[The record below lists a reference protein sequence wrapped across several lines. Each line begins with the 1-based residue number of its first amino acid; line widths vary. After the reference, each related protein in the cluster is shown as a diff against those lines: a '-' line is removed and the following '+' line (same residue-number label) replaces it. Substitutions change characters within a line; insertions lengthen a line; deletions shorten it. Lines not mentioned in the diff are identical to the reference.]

1 MSNSLNLAQMADL
14 ERRAEIFA
22 IGKKELRVACKEYG
36 VKNYGNLTNDGM
48 RTALLN
54 IFAAMFPAVEAV
66 EPAAP
71 VEEVVEVVE
80 VVEPV
85 APVRNIF
92 GSLVTQTLGQAVP
105 VATVQPG
112 TRFVDGRAVGA
123 ANKTKTESRAKAER
137 PPVVRASRKGY
148 SIQKDRQQRNGV
160 KRPSEGTICATLW
173 AYFDANPE
181 TKAAQLGDISDANV
195 WDRTTV
201 GCQFYAWRKF
211 NGIKGRAAK

>member
-22 IGKKELRVACKEYG
+22 MGKKELRVACKEYG

-54 IFAAMFPAVEAV
+54 IFAAMVPDTVEAV
-66 EPAAP
+66 AH
-71 VEEVVEVVE
+71 EEVVEPVVE

-92 GSLVTQTLGQAVP
+92 GSLVTQTLGQAAP

-112 TRFVDGRAVGA
+112 TRFVDGRAVGGST
-123 ANKTKTESRAKAER
+123 KTKAEPRAKAER
-137 PPVVRASRKGY
+137 VPVVRTSRKGY
-148 SIQKDRQQRNGV
+148 SIQKDREQRNGV